1 MLSRI
6 ASHLC
11 AAVLRRYGSG
21 GKGIRVIEFK
31 DAAGDN
37 QGRGIGGAL
46 PLFLRRFKRL
56 STKTLVLLLTFGMT
70 FSTTPTL
77 LWAEGAEGLVEA
89 VQQTD
94 SGESGEEAGQSEVSS
109 FSGETGDVSDETG
122 DTSGETE
129 QAADDSDSQEEST
142 QQEESDD
149 SDPAAEPATLSKE
162 FGIAVASSSVTIDSV
177 SIVNASDQ
185 DMTYG
190 SPTAKVG
197 DTIRVGAYYEDDW
210 GDDEEIT
217 SSEYAQ
223 LKYQWYAGEKQSAA
237 FTASGYIAIDGATSR
252 ELKLTSDLAGKYV
265 ACRVTYGSKSWE
277 YKDTASLKNAIEGQT
292 DPEPEQTEDQK
303 TLAAAVA
310 KAKSASY
317 SGWYPEPVYGTD
329 SNICDMF
336 SDKLSS
342 WGYSGITVSL
352 ESVKFTASDPA
363 QQGGIADDG
372 TVTYFFLSPADKTAT
387 YGYSVLRQFTPTYKL
402 TLGEATATYTPGRT
416 STLAWNDGA
425 VETYLSTQLSSA
437 EFGDT
442 VKSGD
447 ADADATEE
455 TLPSTLYANGKKVA
469 QVTWSSSN
477 TSAAKV
483 TSSYDSSYNS
493 VYKVAYTH
501 GNAAA
506 NVTLIATVSMSGASG
521 LSSKTLTKTYAV
533 TVAPKSADQIAAE
546 QKELEDALAGVDGKV
561 VAYEDSSR
569 AVDLLSVEEDFVLP
583 RASKVL
589 TGASIK
595 YALKQE
601 SSALSLSG
609 YHGVVTRD
617 IEGGTN
623 TATITATL
631 TKNGLSATRDITVTI
646 KPIDASE
653 IDLAVAQMEK
663 VKADYANA
671 LLGSNESV
679 SGVTSNLSPWSSAE
693 VALDGTIS
701 YSKSYETGAIH
712 AAELPGYDSMAG
724 TNWRTYKSSDTS
736 VVADETLRVTQPTA
750 DTLVTVTSNL
760 TYEKYESLAKAHPE
774 NAQLQKLVNQ
784 TVTATFRVVG
794 TTDHT
799 DPQISVNFELVGV
812 DADGADEVWSNAAQQ
827 VAYGSSAAQLI
838 EQVLDAAGIV
848 HTSTD
853 PAVDGYYYLSDITS
867 TDGRVLG
874 WDQETGKYWQLFVNG
889 EASQLGADSVML
901 APGDTVVLWYSAW
914 GASIDDIGKA
924 TVKASMSFI
933 GPDTAGNNA
942 VWAQTTDAKVTV
954 GTTAAE
960 LAVQLLDNAGL
971 EYVSYGEGASFYL
984 DSVTSA
990 DGRKLGWDES
1000 TGKYWQLF
1008 VNGEVSQVGAG
1019 SVVLQPGDNV
1029 QWVYS
1034 AYGEKPLDGVIYNPD
1049 APRSDDAAEWSGFNN
1064 GGSTTLV
1071 NVPTPTDSASELWKV
1086 NLKTDSDQWVSLGDP
1101 IIMGGYVYVTTN
1113 SQIIK
1118 IDSKGNVVARVSKGG
1133 TTSYFSRPVYADGL
1147 IISANDDGSL
1157 YAFSAQTLECV
1168 WSTPALDAPAM
1179 GGKYQANNTM
1189 TVANGCVYA
1198 AFEAGAGASGNA
1210 KAGAMLCVDIAT
1222 GKVKWIKTTVKSGD
1236 STGEGYYWAG
1246 AAVSGS
1252 DLVIGDEG
1260 GRVLLIDGATGDVK
1274 SSVSIGNN
1282 PIRATIVSAG
1292 TENGKRVYLAVGRQP
1307 ATLYKI
1313 VRDGDTLSIAGSCEF
1328 GNTSTST
1335 PAVANGKAYIGGNDS
1350 SYSGQFTVI
1359 DLATMKV
1366 ESTHS
1371 TGKYAEVKASP
1382 LVSVQGD
1389 DTYVYF
1395 TCNKTPGAVLR
1406 YSQKTGEVV
1415 EIYTPSGDDAQYCTA
1430 SVIADAAGNLYY
1442 TNDSGTLFAL
1452 KAAAGYKV
1460 TFDSQGGSVV
1470 PAANPVQ
1477 GKPMVAPSDPVRDGY
1492 TFLGWYTDANGTTA
1506 WDFSDPVTSDM
1517 TLYAKWQKNASPK
1530 PDGGDSG
1537 DDSGKG
1543 DSGKGD
1549 GGSGKGDSNKGDSG
1563 SEKSPD
1569 AKDSSDTKSETTKKT
1584 VTVSLVG
1591 ALSSNAASSSE
1602 SETSSV
1608 RASLLGGF
1616 TSQDATGEGEVED
1629 GAVLTSSATR
1639 ETETKRL
1646 LPIWPFVGM
1655 ALGVLA
1661 LIIVVVLRRKKNEDG
1676 E

>member
-89 VQQTD
+89 VQQAD
-94 SGESGEEAGQSEVSS
+94 SGESGEGAGESGVSS
-109 FSGETGDVSDETG
+109 FSGETGGVSDETG

-149 SDPAAEPATLSKE
+149 SDPAAEPAALSEE
-162 FGIAVASSSVTIDSV
+162 FGIAVASSNSSAQVRIHHVTVSTLAPGNTSATVSGTIQAGTTLYARTYLCISENNKVTNREAVDTDGVVYQWQYATKSSTTDSDFKDIPGATSVGYTVEGTIDGQSSTGLYFRV
-177 SIVNASDQ
+177 KAVSSSDTEVSTSQRPGQLPVTHPAHPKVNPIGPVKATDNDDAKSIVALLASYTPTFTYGTDTNANTVLAKKITALGKTGATVKVKSAQATDEVAGAQFGVSSASGTDNGAITYFSCDLAASDQ
-185 DMTYG
+185 SVDLAACG
-190 SPTAKVG
+190 SVDLVYEIAYNGTTAEYSASAVKIPLDTAKMKEYLQAASESAGPGYAAG
-197 DTIRVGAYYEDDW
+197 DSADSITQNVSLPGYADSGKNIKVTWTTSNDSAIKPAESADGESAVSRDKKDVSVTLTAKYYYEQLGSGARVPVITKTYNVTVKADPEKAKAVSAVVSVVGIDDSDASATW
-210 GDDEEIT
+210 VSPDSYTINGGGTVADYSVKAFDAAGLT
-217 SSEYAQ
+217 YA
-223 LKYQWYAGEKQSAA
+223 
-237 FTASGYIAIDGATSR
+237 ASG
-252 ELKLTSDLAGKYV
+252 AGKN
-265 ACRVTYGSKSWE
+265 W
-277 YKDTASLKNAIEGQT
+277 
-292 DPEPEQTEDQK
+292 
-303 TLAAAVA
+303 
-310 KAKSASY
+310 
-317 SGWYPEPVYGTD
+317 
-329 SNICDMF
+329 
-336 SDKLSS
+336 
-342 WGYSGITVSL
+342 
-352 ESVKFTASDPA
+352 
-363 QQGGIADDG
+363 
-372 TVTYFFLSPADKTAT
+372 
-387 YGYSVLRQFTPTYKL
+387 
-402 TLGEATATYTPGRT
+402 
-416 STLAWNDGA
+416 
-425 VETYLSTQLSSA
+425 YLSTIT
-437 EFGDT
+437 DP
-442 VKSGD
+442 VD
-447 ADADATEE
+447 A
-455 TLPSTLYANGKKVA
+455 
-469 QVTWSSSN
+469 SN
-477 TSAAKV
+477 T
-483 TSSYDSSYNS
+483 
-493 VYKVAYTH
+493 
-501 GNAAA
+501 
-506 NVTLIATVSMSGASG
+506 
-521 LSSKTLTKTYAV
+521 
-533 TVAPKSADQIAAE
+533 
-546 QKELEDALAGVDGKV
+546 
-561 VAYEDSSR
+561 
-569 AVDLLSVEEDFVLP
+569 
-583 RASKVL
+583 
-589 TGASIK
+589 
-595 YALKQE
+595 
-601 SSALSLSG
+601 
-609 YHGVVTRD
+609 
-617 IEGGTN
+617 
-623 TATITATL
+623 
-631 TKNGLSATRDITVTI
+631 
-646 KPIDASE
+646 
-653 IDLAVAQMEK
+653 
-663 VKADYANA
+663 
-671 LLGSNESV
+671 
-679 SGVTSNLSPWSSAE
+679 
-693 VALDGTIS
+693 
-701 YSKSYETGAIH
+701 
-712 AAELPGYDSMAG
+712 
-724 TNWRTYKSSDTS
+724 
-736 VVADETLRVTQPTA
+736 
-750 DTLVTVTSNL
+750 
-760 TYEKYESLAKAHPE
+760 
-774 NAQLQKLVNQ
+774 
-784 TVTATFRVVG
+784 
-794 TTDHT
+794 
-799 DPQISVNFELVGV
+799 
-812 DADGADEVWSNAAQQ
+812 
-827 VAYGSSAAQLI
+827 
-838 EQVLDAAGIV
+838 
-848 HTSTD
+848 
-853 PAVDGYYYLSDITS
+853 
-867 TDGRVLG
+867 LG
-874 WDQETGKYWQLFVNG
+874 WDAATGKYWQLFVNG
-889 EASQLGADSVML
+889 KAATEGAGQIKVAEGDKIVWCYSAYGDDAPAEKVAVKAYIMGQDASGAEQMWAAPRDVYVEKGATGADVTMALCEAAGIKLGYQDSQYGFFLTSMTSPYDSSVTL
-901 APGDTVVLWYSAW
+901 DNSKWNTTGECWGLYFSRGGAAPAYANVGASGIKVQDGDQIVWYYGQSKKTLSGELSATAQVIGQDASGRFQYWGSTQTVSFISGETAADLSVNVFKAAGIKATASGAGAAWGIDSLVSPYDKSVVLNSSSD
-914 GASIDDIGKA
+914 GATWK
-924 TVKASMSFI
+924 
-933 GPDTAGNNA
+933 
-942 VWAQTTDAKVTV
+942 
-954 GTTAAE
+954 
-960 LAVQLLDNAGL
+960 
-971 EYVSYGEGASFYL
+971 
-984 DSVTSA
+984 
-990 DGRKLGWDES
+990 
-1000 TGKYWQLF
+1000 LF
-1008 VNGEVSQVGAG
+1008 VNGSLVTEPAG
-1019 SVVLQPGDNV
+1019 SYKIASDDKVVWCYTAGDELPDP
-1029 QWVYS
+1029 S
-1034 AYGEKPLDGVIYNPD
+1034 ALIINPD

-1101 IIMGGYVYVTTN
+1101 IIVGGYVYVTTN
-1113 SQIIK
+1113 SQIVK

-1147 IISANDDGSL
+1147 IISANDNGSL

-1168 WSTPALDAPAM
+1168 WSTPALDAPVT

-1198 AFEAGAGASGNA
+1198 EFVAGASASGNA

-1246 AAVSGS
+1246 AAASGS

-1260 GRVLLIDGATGDVK
+1260 GRVQLIDGATGDVK

-1292 TENGKRVYLAVGRQP
+1292 TENGKQVYLAVGRQP

-1366 ESTHS
+1366 ESTYS

-1492 TFLGWYTDANGTTA
+1492 SFLGWYTDANGTTA
-1506 WDFSDPVTSDM
+1506 WNFSDPVTSDM

-1543 DSGKGD
+1543 DSDKGD

-1563 SEKSPD
+1563 SEKSPA

>member
-1 MLSRI
+1 M
-6 ASHLC
+6 
-11 AAVLRRYGSG
+11 LRRYGSG

-31 DAAGDN
+31 DAAAEN
-37 QGRGIGGAL
+37 QGRDTRGAL
-46 PLFLRRFKRL
+46 PLFLRRFKRM

-70 FSTTPTL
+70 FSTTPAQ
-77 LWAEGAEGLVEA
+77 LWAEGAEGIVEA
-89 VQQTD
+89 VQQAG
-94 SGESGEEAGQSEVSS
+94 SGESGEEAGESTASS
-109 FSGETGDVSDETG
+109 SSGETE

-129 QAADDSDSQEEST
+129 QASDDSDSQEESA
-142 QQEESDD
+142 QQEESDG
-149 SDPAAEPATLSKE
+149 SDPAAEPAALSDE
-162 FGIAVASSSVTIDSV
+162 SGIALASSSVTVDSV

-185 DMTYG
+185 DLTYG
-190 SPTAKVG
+190 SRAVKVG
-197 DTIRVGAYYEDDW
+197 DTVKAAAYYEDDS

-223 LKYQWYAGEKQSAA
+223 LQYQWYVGDKQSAA
-237 FTASGYIAIDGATSR
+237 FTASGYTAIDGATSR
-252 ELKLTSDLAGKYV
+252 ALTLTTDMAGKYV
-265 ACRVTYGSKSWE
+265 ACRVTYGTESWE
-277 YKDTASLKNAIEGQT
+277 YKDTESLKNAIEGQA

-310 KAKSASY
+310 KAKSANY

-336 SDKLSS
+336 SGKLSG

-372 TVTYFFLSPADKTAT
+372 TVTYFFLSPADKTSS

-416 STLAWNDGA
+416 ATLAWDDGA
-425 VETYLSTQLSSA
+425 VETYLSAQLSSA
-437 EFGDT
+437 ELGDT
-442 VKSGD
+442 VKSG
-447 ADADATEE
+447 AAGADATEE
-455 TLPSTLYANGKKVA
+455 TLPSTLYVSGKKVA
-469 QVTWSSSN
+469 QVSWSSSN

-483 TSSYDSSYNS
+483 TSSYDSSWNS

-506 NVTLIATVSMSGASG
+506 NVTLTATVSMSGATG
-521 LSSKTLTKTYAV
+521 LSSKALTKTYAV

-546 QKELEDALAGVDGKV
+546 QKELEDALAGIGDKV

-569 AVDLLSVEEDFVLP
+569 SVDLSSVEEDFILP

-589 TGASIK
+589 TGASVT

-601 SSALSLSG
+601 SSALSLNG

-671 LLGSNESV
+671 LLGSNESIG
-679 SGVTSNLSPWSSAE
+679 SVTSNLSPWSSAE

-712 AAELPGYDSMAG
+712 ADELPGYDSMAG
-724 TNWRTYKSSDTS
+724 TSWRTYKSSDTS
-736 VVADETLRVTQPTA
+736 VIADETLRVTQPTA

-774 NAQLQKLVNQ
+774 NTRLQKLVNQ

-794 TTDHT
+794 ATDHT

-812 DADGADEVWSNAAQQ
+812 DVDGADEVWSNAAQQ
-827 VAYGSSAAQLI
+827 VAYGSNAAQLI

-848 HTSTD
+848 HSSTD

-867 TDGRVLG
+867 SDGRVLG

-889 EASQLGADSVML
+889 EASQLGADSVTL

-924 TVKASMSFI
+924 TVNASMSFI
-933 GPDTAGNNA
+933 GPDAAGNNA
-942 VWAQTTDAKVTV
+942 VWAQTADTKVTA

-960 LAVQLLDNAGL
+960 LAVQLLGDAGL

-990 DGRKLGWDES
+990 DGRKLGWDET

-1049 APRSDDAAEWSGFNN
+1049 ASRSDDVAEWSGFGN

-1071 NVPTPTDSASELWKV
+1071 NVPTPTDSTSELWKV
-1086 NLKTDSDQWVSLGDP
+1086 NLKTDSDKWVSLGDP
-1101 IIMGGYVYVTTN
+1101 IIVGGYVYVTTN

-1147 IISANDDGSL
+1147 IISANDNGSL

-1168 WSTPALDAPAM
+1168 WSTPALDAPAT
-1179 GGKYQANNTM
+1179 GGKYQANSTM

-1198 AFEAGAGASGNA
+1198 AFEAGAGASGTA
-1210 KAGAMLCVDIAT
+1210 SAGAMVCVDIAT
-1222 GKVKWIKTTVKSGD
+1222 GRVKWIKTTAKSGD

-1246 AAVSGS
+1246 AAASGS

-1274 SSVSIGNN
+1274 SSVSIGSN

-1292 TENGKRVYLAVGRQP
+1292 TENGKQVYLAVGRQP

-1313 VRDGDTLSIAGSCEF
+1313 VCDGDALSVAGSCEF

-1335 PAVANGKAYIGGNDS
+1335 PAVANGKVYVGGNDS
-1350 SYSGQFTVI
+1350 GYNGQFTVI

-1366 ESTHS
+1366 ESTYS
-1371 TGKYAEVKASP
+1371 TGKYAEIKASP

-1389 DTYVYF
+1389 GTYVYF

-1430 SVIADAAGNLYY
+1430 SVIADATGNLYY

-1452 KAAAGYKV
+1452 RAAAGYKV
-1460 TFDSQGGSVV
+1460 TFDSQGGSAV
-1470 PAANPVQ
+1470 PAANPAQ

-1492 TFLGWYTDANGTTA
+1492 TFLGWYTDASGAVA

-1530 PDGGDSG
+1530 PDDDHGS
-1537 DDSGKG
+1537 DDSGKND
-1543 DSGKGD
+1543 DSDKGD
-1549 GGSGKGDSNKGDSG
+1549 GGSGKDDSDKGGSG
-1563 SEKSPD
+1563 SKENSD
-1569 AKDSSDTKSETTKKT
+1569 NEGSSDTKPETTKKT

-1591 ALSSNAASSSE
+1591 ALSSNAAEGSK
-1602 SETSSV
+1602 SETASA

-1616 TSQDATGEGEVED
+1616 TSQDATGEGETED
-1629 GAVLTSSATR
+1629 GTALISTAAK

-1655 ALGVLA
+1655 ALGALA

>member
-1 MLSRI
+1 MS
-6 ASHLC
+6 
-11 AAVLRRYGSG
+11 Y
-21 GKGIRVIEFK
+21 
-31 DAAGDN
+31 
-37 QGRGIGGAL
+37 
-46 PLFLRRFKRL
+46 KRSL
-56 STKTLVLLLTFGMT
+56 QERLLALVLAGVTT
-70 FSTTPTL
+70 FSLVPTSAL
-77 LWAEGAEGLVEA
+77 AEAADELASPQAEA
-89 VQQTD
+89 VQVD
-94 SGESGEEAGQSEVSS
+94 SVDGSGEESGEPDAPAIEAE
-109 FSGETGDVSDETG
+109 
-122 DTSGETE
+122 
-129 QAADDSDSQEEST
+129 
-142 QQEESDD
+142 
-149 SDPAAEPATLSKE
+149 DPAAAGAGNESDADGAANGANDSQVAGTDSTPKDVEPADDDSGSTSEDPYAISL
-162 FGIAVASSSVTIDSV
+162 ASSLVTVDSV
-177 SIVNASDQ
+177 SIVNASGQ
-185 DMTYG
+185 DLTYG
-190 SPTAKVG
+190 SRTAKVG
-197 DTIRVGAYYEDDW
+197 DTVKVAAYCEDYL
-210 GDDEEIT
+210 GDDEEILD
-217 SSEYAQ
+217 SEYAQ
-223 LKYQWYAGEKQSAA
+223 LKYQWYAGDKQSAA
-237 FTASGYIAIDGATSR
+237 FTASGYTAIDGATSR
-252 ELKLTSDLAGKYV
+252 ELTLTSDLAGKYV
-265 ACRVTYGSKSWE
+265 ACRVTYGGKSWE

-303 TLAAAVA
+303 TLAEAIA

-317 SGWYPEPVYGTD
+317 SGWYPSPVYGTD

-336 SDKLSS
+336 SGKLSG
-342 WGYSGITVSL
+342 WGYPGITVSL

-372 TVTYFFLSPADKTAT
+372 TVTYFFLSPADKTSS
-387 YGYSVLRQFTPTYKL
+387 YDYSVLRQFTPTYKL
-402 TLGEATATYTPGRT
+402 TLGEATATYTAGRT
-416 STLAWNDGA
+416 STLAWDDGA
-425 VETYLSTQLSSA
+425 VEEYLSAQLSSA
-437 EFGDT
+437 ELGAT
-442 VKSGD
+442 VKSG
-447 ADADATEE
+447 AAGAEATEE

-469 QVTWSSSN
+469 QVSWSSSN

-483 TSSYDSSYNS
+483 TSGYDSSWNS

-506 NVTLIATVSMSGASG
+506 NVTLTATVSMSGASG
-521 LSSKTLTKTYAV
+521 LSSKTLTKDYAV
-533 TVAPKSADQIAAE
+533 NVAPKSADQIAAE
-546 QKELEDALAGVDGKV
+546 QKELEDALAGIDGKV

-569 AVDLLSVEEDFVLP
+569 SVDLSSVEEDFVLP

-589 TGASIK
+589 KGASVK
-595 YALKQE
+595 YALKGE
-601 SSALSLSG
+601 SSVLSLNG
-609 YHGVVTRD
+609 YHGVITRD
-617 IEGGTN
+617 VEGGTN

-631 TKNGLSATRDITVTI
+631 TKNGLTATRDITVSV
-646 KPIDASE
+646 KPIDSSE
-653 IDLAVAQMEK
+653 IDAAVKQMEA
-663 VKADYANA
+663 VKADYAHA
-671 LLGSNESV
+671 LLGSNESASQV
-679 SGVTSNLSPWSSAE
+679 SSDLSPWSSA
-693 VALDGTIS
+693 VVGDDGSIT

-724 TNWRTYKSSDTS
+724 TSWRTYKSSDTS

-867 TDGRVLG
+867 SDGRVLG

-889 EASQLGADSVML
+889 EASQLGADSVTL
-901 APGDTVVLWYSAW
+901 APGDTVVLWYSAG

-933 GPDTAGNNA
+933 GPDAAGNNA
-942 VWAQTTDAKVTV
+942 VWAQATDAKVTA

-960 LAVQLLDNAGL
+960 LAVQLLGNAGL

-984 DSVTSA
+984 DSVTST
-990 DGRKLGWDES
+990 DGRKLGWDET

-1034 AYGEKPLDGVIYNPD
+1034 AYGEKPLDGVIYNPK
-1049 APRSDDAAEWSGFNN
+1049 AERSGDAAEWSGFNN

-1086 NLKTDSDQWVSLGDP
+1086 NLATDADKWVSLGDP
-1101 IIMGGYVYVTTN
+1101 IIVGGYVYVTTN
-1113 SQIIK
+1113 SQIVK
-1118 IDSKGNVVARVSKGG
+1118 VDSSGNVVARVSKGG
-1133 TTSYFSRPVYADGL
+1133 TTSYFSRPVYTDGL
-1147 IISANDDGSL
+1147 IVSANDDGSIF
-1157 YAFSAQTLECV
+1157 AFSAQTLECV
-1168 WSTPALDAPAM
+1168 WSTPALDAPAT
-1179 GGKYQANNTM
+1179 GGKYQANSTM

-1198 AFEAGAGASGNA
+1198 EFEAGAGSKGTAS
-1210 KAGAMLCVDIAT
+1210 AGAMVCVDIAT
-1222 GKVKWIKTTVKSGD
+1222 GTVKWTKTTVKSGD

-1246 AAVSGS
+1246 AAASGS

-1260 GRVLLIDGATGDVK
+1260 GRVLLVDGATGDVK
-1274 SSVSIGNN
+1274 SSVSIGDN
-1282 PIRATIVSAG
+1282 PIRATIVEAG
-1292 TENGKRVYLAVGRQP
+1292 TEGGKQAYLAVGRQP

-1313 VRDGDTLSIAGSCEF
+1313 VRDGDTLSVVGSCEF

-1335 PAVANGKAYIGGNDS
+1335 PAVANGKVYVGGNDS
-1350 SYSGQFTVI
+1350 GYNGQFTVI

-1366 ESTHS
+1366 ESTYS

-1395 TCNKTPGAVLR
+1395 TCNKTPGALLR

-1415 EIYTPSGDDAQYCTA
+1415 EIYTPSGSDAQYCTA

-1452 KAAAGYKV
+1452 RAAAGYKV
-1460 TFDSQGGSVV
+1460 TFDSRGGSAV

-1492 TFLGWYTDANGTTA
+1492 TFLGWYTDAAGTKA

-1517 TLYAKWQKNASPK
+1517 TLYAKWEKKASPN
-1530 PDGGDSG
+1530 PGGDESG
-1537 DDSGKG
+1537 DDNNGNSGNN
-1543 DSGKGD
+1543 
-1549 GGSGKGDSNKGDSG
+1549 GGSGPGGKTSGSINLSGNGDGSAAKSALAITMGAQSTASTEETTELSLLAGFASVTATGTATGDGELATASEGARGAADASG
-1563 SEKSPD
+1563 SE
-1569 AKDSSDTKSETTKKT
+1569 
-1584 VTVSLVG
+1584 G
-1591 ALSSNAASSSE
+1591 
-1602 SETSSV
+1602 
-1608 RASLLGGF
+1608 
-1616 TSQDATGEGEVED
+1616 
-1629 GAVLTSSATR
+1629 SSAAGMSGI
-1639 ETETKRL
+1639 
-1646 LPIWPFVGM
+1646 PIWPFIGM
-1655 ALGVLA
+1655 GAAVAALIAVLA
-1661 LIIVVVLRRKKNEDG
+1661 AKRRKE
-1676 E
+1676 EE